1 MSMRSEIKKLLVV
14 ALCASLFTCFAVGC
28 GGSKDNKDSSKAST
42 TSSAVSKTESK
53 AEESS
58 KTESKTESKAEESSK
73 TESKAEE
80 SSKTEESKAEESSK
94 TEESKAEESS
104 KTEESQG
111 ETPAP
116 EQLTIANLVGLTE
129 DKIDEAFAGQ
139 TEDQQLELVY
149 VSFKD
154 NTALVMIGDPSAE
167 QPSNV
172 IYGAHT
178 VENVVQ
184 TEAGVSGE
192 VTITDAAGKAY
203 KANVSNTADGA
214 FSFTLAED
222 NIAFSGVK
230 VDNANA
236 LKAVT
241 TAVESLYA
249 ANNPAE
255 EPVEENPDAEGEEE
269 NAEGEGEEAVEE

>member
-58 KTESKTESKAEESSK
+58 KTESKT
-73 TESKAEE
+73 
-80 SSKTEESKAEESSK
+80 ESKAEESSK

-203 KANVSNTADGA
+203 KATVSNTADGA